1 LSDSETALTAI
12 PSPIQKE
19 FLMRR
24 IMVMLVGTAL
34 VVPTMGVFGGFALA
48 ADAPVEWITAAP
60 RAPSRTVPSRTV
72 PRSGVRQY
80 RSYSIEPGIAVEAA
94 PAPVMEGLG
103 VAPQPAPVR
112 TYSAPRSSGPSKPS
126 YMRADSKAR
135 GQFGR

>member
-1 LSDSETALTAI
+1 
-12 PSPIQKE
+12 
-19 FLMRR
+19 MRR

-34 VVPTMGVFGGFALA
+34 VVPTMGVCGGFALA
-48 ADAPVEWITAAP
+48 ADAPVEWIAAAP

-80 RSYSIEPGIAVEAA
+80 RSYSIEPGIAAESA

-103 VAPQPAPVR
+103 VAPQPAPAR
-112 TYSAPRSSGPSKPS
+112 TYSAPRSSRPSKPS
-126 YMRADSKAR
+126 YMRADSKAK